1 MKTLYLI
8 GSRLRQYILKNKVLF
23 ILLLIGGILN
33 GVGMAY
39 CYGNLLPL
47 IATRDSQGAEYR
59 GYSILF
65 QKKPETLGGVWEPA
79 DISTDLETI
88 EKFKNNPLIESCIFT
103 NDNDY
108 VCAYDDNYPKLLLG
122 GTDEFTDPYQVLVYE
137 QHQAN
142 VGDTIKLRGHDFE
155 VIGKCSFGAP
165 GCLIPY
171 DTYVSLGYAE
181 NTFRIYATSK
191 ERYAGKG
198 SSEDPVLDLINEL
211 FPNNTGASAAWG
223 IKHDQFVTEDTLA
236 AIPGIVLNAFM
247 AMLAY
252 AFLLRYLIDS
262 LLDETIVSIIVGAS
276 RLRMTVYIFWEAL
289 LLSVTANGLGLL
301 VHRLLYVPLFQR
313 INLAED
319 LRYYLSDY
327 ALLLGVIVA
336 FSLVIT
342 VPFSLKYLRLSPIA
356 ARREHA

>member
-8 GSRLRQYILKNKVLF
+8 GSRLRQYILKNKALF

-59 GYSILF
+59 SYSILF
-65 QKKPETLGGVWEPA
+65 QKKPDTPGDAWQPA

-88 EKFKNNPLIESCIFT
+88 EIFKNDPLIESCIFT
-103 NDNDY
+103 NGTDWI
-108 VCAYDDNYPKLLLG
+108 CAYDENYPKLMLG

-137 QHQAN
+137 QHKAN
-142 VGDTIKLRGHDFE
+142 VGDTINLRGHDFK

-181 NTFRIYATSK
+181 NTYRMYATSK

-198 SSEDPVLDLINEL
+198 SSEDPVLDLIKEL

-236 AIPGIVLNAFM
+236 AIPGILLNAFM

-252 AFLLRYLIDS
+252 SFLLRYLIDS
-262 LLDETIVSIIVGAS
+262 LLDETIITIIVGAS

-289 LLSVTANGLGLL
+289 LLSAAANGLGLL
-301 VHRLLYVPLFQR
+301 VHRLLYEPLFRR
-313 INLAED
+313 INLAAE
-319 LRYYLSDY
+319 LVYRASDY
-327 ALLLGVIVA
+327 ALMLGVIVV
-336 FSLVIT
+336 FSLVIAI
-342 VPFSLKYLRLSPIA
+342 PFAMKYLRLSPIA